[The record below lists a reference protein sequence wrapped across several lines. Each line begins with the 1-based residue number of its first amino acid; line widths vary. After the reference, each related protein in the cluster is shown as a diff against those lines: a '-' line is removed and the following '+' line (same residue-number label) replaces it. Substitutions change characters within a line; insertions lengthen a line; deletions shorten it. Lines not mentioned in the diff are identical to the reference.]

1 MQTLKVGFVGCGL
14 HATRDLFPSLSKV
27 NNIRLI
33 ATCDLDVKKAKKN
46 ASKFGADSYYSDYKE
61 MISMENLDAIIIS
74 GPPDMHY
81 KVGLFCLQNGLH
93 IFVEKPS
100 SISLDNAKELSVKSK
115 KHNVFGQV
123 GHFLRYSSAHQLAKE
138 IISSKNFGKPVSINC
153 HYYTNSPWETR
164 WNIKDLEW
172 TYMVVQGVHLIDICR
187 FFMGEVSEVQAMKI
201 LVGTIGYPL
210 FQTLDLKIIQ

>member
-1 MQTLKVGFVGCGL
+1 M
-14 HATRDLFPSLSKV
+14 
-27 NNIRLI
+27 
-33 ATCDLDVKKAKKN
+33 
-46 ASKFGADSYYSDYKE
+46 
-61 MISMENLDAIIIS
+61 
-74 GPPDMHY
+74 
-81 KVGLFCLQNGLH
+81 
-93 IFVEKPS
+93 
-100 SISLDNAKELSVKSK
+100 
-115 KHNVFGQV
+115 
-123 GHFLRYSSAHQLAKE
+123 RYSSAHQLAKE